1 MEHCRN
7 STGSVF
13 RRFAIFYGIF
23 LAILLI
29 FGVTFVRYAFL
40 ISECITSASVCIL
53 SYTRYLFVDLVVLH
67 LLTRLSSLQL
77 S

>member
-7 STGSVF
+7 STGLIF

-23 LAILLI
+23 LVILLI
-29 FGVTFVRYAFL
+29 FGAAFVRYAFL
-40 ISECITSASVCIL
+40 ISECITSTSACIL

>member
-7 STGSVF
+7 STRLIF
-13 RRFAIFYGIF
+13 RCFAIFYSVFLVILPIF
-23 LAILLI
+23 E
-29 FGVTFVRYAFL
+29 VNFVRYAFL
-40 ISECITSASVCIL
+40 ISECITSASACIL

>member
-7 STGSVF
+7 STGLIF

-23 LAILLI
+23 LAILP
-29 FGVTFVRYAFL
+29 FCDFNFVRYAFL
-40 ISECITSASVCIL
+40 ISESITSASTYIL